1 MPWPAA
7 GGENCWGTAVRK
19 GRSKGRREAGK
30 TGKKEE
36 EEGRPGKVTVA
47 GVALEAMT
55 STAPQARQAQ
65 PAAGGENLGGM
76 VLWEGRQRE
85 GGQEQGTQG
94 LRKKGRKE
102 RRRGQAA
109 WGSDSGRCCTRDHGQ
124 HSATDASDRGSER
137 KLV

>member
-1 MPWPAA
+1 MAAA
-7 GGENCWGTAVRK
+7 GGENCWVTAVKK

-36 EEGRPGKVTVA
+36 EERLPGKVTVA

-85 GGQEQGTQG
+85 GGQEQARDAETQEEG
-94 LRKKGRKE
+94 QERKKKR
-102 RRRGQAA
+102 A
-109 WGSDSGRCCTRDHGQ
+109 GSLG
-124 HSATDASDRGSER
+124 
-137 KLV
+137 K